1 MMMELDKIYHE
12 DCLQGMKRIPDCSI
26 DLVVCDLP
34 YGVLNRKNPHAAWD
48 HPIPFTPLWKE
59 YTRIVKP
66 SGAIILFAQGMF
78 TAQLMMSNAPMWR
91 YNLIYRKGGRVTGFL
106 NAKRQPLR
114 EHEDICVFYRSQP
127 TYNPQMVPCTPQQ
140 RNHSRGKGSKVN
152 HCYGEIKASEQI
164 ITDYKYPRS
173 IINIQKEHSKFL
185 HPTQKPVALIEYLIK
200 TYSNE
205 GETILDNCN
214 GSGTTAIACINTRRR
229 YIGFELNEAYYNI
242 AIERISKYL
251 KRTTYE

>member
-1 MMMELDKIYHE
+1 MIELNRIYNE
-12 DCLQGMKRIPDCSI
+12 DCLEGMKRIPDGSI

-48 HPIPFTPLWKE
+48 NPIPFTPLWKE

-66 SGAIILFAQGMF
+66 AGAIILFAQGMF

-106 NAKRQPLR
+106 NAKHQPLR
-114 EHEDICVFYRSQP
+114 EHEDICVFYSSQP

-164 ITDYKYPRS
+164 ITD
-173 IINIQKEHSKFL
+173 INIHVLLSTYRKSTASFSTLPKSQL
-185 HPTQKPVALIEYLIK
+185 H
-200 TYSNE
+200 
-205 GETILDNCN
+205 
-214 GSGTTAIACINTRRR
+214 
-229 YIGFELNEAYYNI
+229 
-242 AIERISKYL
+242 
-251 KRTTYE
+251 